1 MNKNNGKVS
10 LQIKTS
16 IQSKPDV
23 FISLL
28 IGVVSGLVTYYLTKE
43 FPGRWF
49 SFLIGAIA
57 LLSFGYVAIRAINI
71 VVENN
76 VMRAL
81 VVDHENTQSELKDCL
96 ERTDKL
102 IEENKKL
109 SISEAK
115 SKEIVE
121 ATTSQK
127 QLATVQSERVEELKR
142 ELRITRE
149 ISGKQEEKIDEMN
162 NQLGLLARAGIIGHL
177 EDMQSPDFN
186 AMLKEHFDDSKIVY
200 IMASRGYT
208 LLGPQ
213 IEPFHTLF
221 TTMKKE
227 LPIEQKDIRILLANP
242 LFNLERTRR
251 IMDSLSESEHQ
262 KVMKTFLSTIE
273 HILDYKKYTRLKLR
287 IYHQTATWR
296 LVIFDDLALLSSY
309 KRVKQLPIYV
319 LRPGVESLYEEFL
332 YHFEKVYE
340 VAEELSTLKEY
351 EQLLKNSHDMLE
363 RGECELTLKFR
374 EITGI

>member
-149 ISGKQEEKIDEMN
+149 ISG
-162 NQLGLLARAGIIGHL
+162 
-177 EDMQSPDFN
+177 
-186 AMLKEHFDDSKIVY
+186 
-200 IMASRGYT
+200 
-208 LLGPQ
+208 
-213 IEPFHTLF
+213 
-221 TTMKKE
+221 
-227 LPIEQKDIRILLANP
+227 
-242 LFNLERTRR
+242 
-251 IMDSLSESEHQ
+251 
-262 KVMKTFLSTIE
+262 
-273 HILDYKKYTRLKLR
+273 
-287 IYHQTATWR
+287 
-296 LVIFDDLALLSSY
+296 
-309 KRVKQLPIYV
+309 
-319 LRPGVESLYEEFL
+319 
-332 YHFEKVYE
+332 
-340 VAEELSTLKEY
+340 
-351 EQLLKNSHDMLE
+351 
-363 RGECELTLKFR
+363 
-374 EITGI
+374 

>member
-1 MNKNNGKVS
+1 
-10 LQIKTS
+10 
-16 IQSKPDV
+16 
-23 FISLL
+23 
-28 IGVVSGLVTYYLTKE
+28 
-43 FPGRWF
+43 
-49 SFLIGAIA
+49 
-57 LLSFGYVAIRAINI
+57 
-71 VVENN
+71 
-76 VMRAL
+76 
-81 VVDHENTQSELKDCL
+81 
-96 ERTDKL
+96 
-102 IEENKKL
+102 
-109 SISEAK
+109 
-115 SKEIVE
+115 
-121 ATTSQK
+121 
-127 QLATVQSERVEELKR
+127 
-142 ELRITRE
+142 
-149 ISGKQEEKIDEMN
+149 MN

-213 IEPFHTLF
+213 IEPFQTLF